1 MRVNQRRIMQ
11 AMKRLG
17 VSQESIDAEE
27 VIIKTKEKKIVIK
40 NPEVLKVNLMGQDT
54 FQITGV
60 VEELENTYEPNEED
74 VNIVVEKTG
83 VSKEKAINTLKK
95 NKGDLAASILELSNS
110 EEKGE

>member
-60 VEELENTYEPNEED
+60 VEELESAYEPNEED

-110 EEKGE
+110 EEK

>member
-60 VEELENTYEPNEED
+60 VEELESAYEPNEED

-83 VSKEKAINTLKK
+83 VSKEKAIDALKK

-110 EEKGE
+110 KEKGE